1 MNKGKDIGLLL
12 ISLAFVAV
20 GVFLLIEGDPADR
33 VIALGATTFFGACA
47 LVGLMQ
53 FVPHQRAALD
63 GEGGL
68 TIQPDRIQLAGMAI
82 AAIGMAAGCVLLA
95 PLAAADNRPVVSIA
109 GYVGGVFFGLCG
121 LFALWRA
128 ITEKPL
134 GRIGR
139 DGVRTFGPRA
149 WSLAWDDIGGLSTG
163 TIAGQPFLAFDVDLA
178 RAPQGVESRYVLSVH
193 GSRLRFEDLQGVAF
207 DLWKSHRDASAPAAL
222 QH

>member
-1 MNKGKDIGLLL
+1 MAKSKDVGLTL
-12 ISLAFVAV
+12 ISLAFVAI

-33 VIALGATTFFGACA
+33 VMALGATVFFGACA

-53 FVPHQRAALD
+53 FVPHQRATLD
-63 GEGGL
+63 REGGL
-68 TIQPDRIQLAGMAI
+68 TIQPDRIQLTGMAV
-82 AAIGMAAGCVLLA
+82 AAIGMAAGCALLA
-95 PLAAADNRPVVSIA
+95 PLAAADNRSVVSIA
-109 GYVGGVFFGLCG
+109 AYVGVVFFGLCG

-134 GRIGR
+134 GRVDR

-149 WSLAWDDIGGLSTG
+149 WSLAWRDISGVSSG

-178 RAPQGVESRYVLSVH
+178 RTPQAVETRYALSMH
-193 GSRLRFEDLQGVAF
+193 GSRLRFEDLQSATF
-207 DLWKSHRDASAPAAL
+207 DLWQRHRDAPAPVAP